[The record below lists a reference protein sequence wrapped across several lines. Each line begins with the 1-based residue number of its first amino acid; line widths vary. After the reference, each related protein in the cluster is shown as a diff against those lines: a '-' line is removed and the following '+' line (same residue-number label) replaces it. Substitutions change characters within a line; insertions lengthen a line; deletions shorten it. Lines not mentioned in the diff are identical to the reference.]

1 MSIKWSTC
9 SSLHL
14 ADCLTSVV
22 GPGPDRL
29 VSNNEAGQKMLGDK
43 PNSSYGVLKLSLE
56 FL

>member
-29 VSNNEAGQKMLGDK
+29 VSNNEAGQKMLYLVINLTQAMG
-43 PNSSYGVLKLSLE
+43 
-56 FL
+56 F